1 MPNKYLI
8 GSILW
13 AIVILVLTLTPGES
27 VPDLT
32 LFSYDKLGHGFVF
45 FVLAFLLISGLYE
58 SRKDHIKRNS
68 MLTLGVILSALY
80 GFLIELAQAVIPG
93 RSMEMYDA
101 LANIA
106 GSFLGLCLFYIR
118 NKYKA

>member
-8 GSILW
+8 GAFLW
-13 AIVILVLTLTPGES
+13 AILILVITLTPGES

-45 FVLAFLLISGLYE
+45 FILAFLLISGLYE

-68 MLTLGVILSALY
+68 MLYMGVIVSVLY
-80 GFLIELAQAVIPG
+80 GILIEGAQSVIPG
-93 RSMEMYDA
+93 RSMEIFDA
-101 LANIA
+101 LANTA
-106 GSFLGLCLFYIR
+106 GSFLGLLLFYIR